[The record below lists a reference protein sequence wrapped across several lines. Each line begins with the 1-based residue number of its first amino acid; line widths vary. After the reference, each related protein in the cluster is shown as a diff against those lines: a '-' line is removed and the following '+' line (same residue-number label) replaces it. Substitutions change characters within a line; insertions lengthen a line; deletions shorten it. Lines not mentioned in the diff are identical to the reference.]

1 MINHIEIFQ
10 NSILPKFLSNFQG
23 KQKLLWQSFINKN
36 LPKQTLNYS
45 SEEEYLKDKNI
56 TKKNII
62 INSIKFIDEN
72 IFPNNLEYLA
82 NQFDIF
88 SKNCKIKIIYYNFIE
103 LPIYTE
109 IIDSL
114 EYIQR
119 INELLKS
126 FPKYYS
132 DYLGTKF
139 RQSSYKTLLKTQ
151 LTMLKNRLNGNFFN
165 LTNNDEIE
173 KTKKQMRFIELA
185 LTEKFKNI
193 PHWFNFA
200 EIYLGLDNKF
210 LNMTAIEIQAIKQLN
225 TFFNGIKTSK
235 EELLKSVSIFLKIQ
249 SKIQDTD
256 LENHKL
262 FAENIMNILRL
273 YFDSTIHLIQKER
286 NNKREFTYS
295 KANITKDFTIKTY
308 INETPIYIYNNQN
321 TNDHFMQLFIE
332 SLNGIAGLSNIFQED
347 KPTLEEINEFT
358 FKKNILLYYKEL
370 GLTSQEI
377 KSIIELFK

>member
-56 TKKNII
+56 TKKNVI

-72 IFPNNLEYLA
+72 ISPNNLEYLA

>member
-1 MINHIEIFQ
+1 VINHIEIFQ